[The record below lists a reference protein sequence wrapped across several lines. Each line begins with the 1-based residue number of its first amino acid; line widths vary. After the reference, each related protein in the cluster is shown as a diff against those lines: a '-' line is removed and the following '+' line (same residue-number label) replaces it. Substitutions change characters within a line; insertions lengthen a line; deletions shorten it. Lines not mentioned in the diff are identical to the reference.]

1 MLSRT
6 LAPGSRPSFSKTLQ
20 TLRRDV
26 TTVARDLFGT
36 PLPPA
41 FSREPLARHLLSQPL
56 QRGLTPKSLVVES
69 VVHEATD
76 VVSLHLV
83 DPSGAAVTFEPGQ
96 FFTVLTTMANGEV
109 LKRAYSLSMP
119 PRDGESAS
127 RARITVKRVAD
138 GKVSNHIHNQLE
150 SGQTL
155 TVLGPSG
162 NFGVSA
168 EEAADKHLLL
178 IAGGSGITPIRSIV
192 EARLRDSNATA
203 TLIFGNRSEDHIV
216 FRNELDSI
224 AREFQGRFAIKHLLE
239 SAPLGWNGGVGRLD
253 VSTAEREIA
262 AAINSSLAA
271 GRNTLVLSCGPA
283 KMMENVREALARLN
297 FDSSGLREELFSS
310 PEDRKETVKTT
321 PQPVTFLVR
330 GRTIDAVTGAG
341 QTVLEAGLA
350 AGANMSFSC
359 TMGGCGRCKV
369 KLKKGQVTAEEPNC
383 LTESERSQGY
393 VLACVSRA
401 KEPLVVEVL

>member
-1 MLSRT
+1 MS
-6 LAPGSRPSFSKTLQ
+6 
-20 TLRRDV
+20 
-26 TTVARDLFGT
+26 
-36 PLPPA
+36 
-41 FSREPLARHLLSQPL
+41 EPI
-56 QRGLTPKSLVVES
+56 QRGLTPKSLVVERI
-69 VVHEATD
+69 VHEATD
-76 VVSLHLV
+76 VVSLHV
-83 DPSGAAVTFEPGQ
+83 ADPSGAAVTFEPGQ
-96 FFTVLTTMANGEV
+96 FFTVFVTMANGEV

-119 PRDGESAS
+119 QREGESAS
-127 RARITVKRVAD
+127 RARITVKRVTD
-138 GKVSNHIHNQLE
+138 GKVSNHLHDHLE
-150 SGQTL
+150 SGQSI

-162 NFGVSA
+162 SFGVSA

-178 IAGGSGITPIRSIV
+178 IAGGSGITPIRCIV
-192 EARLRDSNATA
+192 EARLRDTNATA
-203 TLIFGNRSEDHIV
+203 TLIFGNRGEDHIV
-216 FRNELDSI
+216 FRDEL
-224 AREFQGRFAIKHLLE
+224 AALAGEFPGRLTIRHIVE
-239 SAPLGWNGGVGRLD
+239 SALPGWNGGVGRLD
-253 VSTAEREIA
+253 VSTAEREIGA
-262 AAINSSLAA
+262 ALTSSLAA
-271 GRNTLVLSCGPA
+271 GRTTVVLSCGPA

-297 FDSSGLREELFSS
+297 FDSSGLREERFSS
-310 PEDRKETVKTT
+310 PEDRKETAKTT

-369 KLKKGQVTAEEPNC
+369 KLKKGQVAAEEPNC